1 MSEYLRQVRGFRR
14 DIRLFLV
21 FNLLVYISWGVFT
34 LIFNLYCTALH
45 LRENDIGAFNAAQ
58 TVAMAAGAVT
68 LGPVIGRFGIWRSIV
83 GGMAI
88 FIAASAGLALVEH
101 RGALLALSAISGFG
115 VAYFSTTTMPFII
128 DWTRPYERQH
138 VAAVTFAVIGL
149 AGTLG
154 SLLGGLLP
162 GAITRGPV
170 VEYRITLL
178 AGVVVAVLSLVPL
191 MMMGA
196 ARRDA
201 APPDVTALPE
211 ATGARAKRQVRSDM
225 GAFVLVGGL
234 MALGAGAVMPF
245 YNVYLTTL
253 GASAEQVGYVFA
265 LAGLGAATVGL
276 AAPAVTRRF
285 GALWGSMLVR
295 LSGVPLFLALLAAP
309 TLPMAILA
317 YIARQTTISMA
328 WPIDSTFIAEVLP
341 PRARTAVFGY
351 RSAAWNAGW
360 AIASLAGGVAIVRFG
375 YDVTFVA
382 IAFFMTLAMIVFAAY
397 FLRHPRVQA
406 GEAPSALPRGRRLEA
421 ARQRESDGA
430 ADLVAAQSDPER
442 SAM

>member
-14 DIRLFLV
+14 DIHLFLV
-21 FNLLVYISWGVFT
+21 YNLLVYVGWGVFT

-45 LRENDIGAFNAAQ
+45 LHEDDIGAFNAAQ

-68 LGPVIGRFGIWRSIV
+68 MGPVIGRFGIWRSIV

-88 FIAASAGLALVEH
+88 FLAASTGLAVAEQ
-101 RGALLALSAISGFG
+101 RSALLALSALSGFG
-115 VAYFSTTTMPFII
+115 VAYFSTTTMPFVIE
-128 DWTRPYERQH
+128 WTRAHERQH
-138 VAAVTFAVIGL
+138 VSAITYAAIGL

-162 GAITRGPV
+162 GVVGLGPV
-170 VEYRITLL
+170 GAYRITLL
-178 AGVVVAVLSLVPL
+178 AGVVVAGLSIVPL
-191 MMMGA
+191 AMMGA
-196 ARRDA
+196 PRRGA
-201 APPDVTALPE
+201 APPDATALPE
-211 ATGARAKRQVRSDM
+211 ATEARAKRQVRSDM

-234 MALGAGAVMPF
+234 MALGAGAVIPF

-265 LAGLGAATVGL
+265 LAGLGAATIGL

-285 GALWGSMLVR
+285 GALWGGIIVR
-295 LSGVPLFLALLAAP
+295 LAGVPLFLVLIATPALPVAV
-309 TLPMAILA
+309 LA
-317 YIARQTTISMA
+317 YVTRQTSVSMA

-360 AIASLAGGVAIVRFG
+360 
-375 YDVTFVA
+375 
-382 IAFFMTLAMIVFAAY
+382 
-397 FLRHPRVQA
+397 
-406 GEAPSALPRGRRLEA
+406 
-421 ARQRESDGA
+421 
-430 ADLVAAQSDPER
+430 
-442 SAM
+442 